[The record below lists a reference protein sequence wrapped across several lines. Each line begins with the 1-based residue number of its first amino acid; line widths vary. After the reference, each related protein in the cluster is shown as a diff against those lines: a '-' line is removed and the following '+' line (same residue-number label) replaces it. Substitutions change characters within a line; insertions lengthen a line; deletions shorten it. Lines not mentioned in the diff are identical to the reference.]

1 MNFMCLR
8 VPRNNL
14 AAAVVAEVCNGTRWL
29 RQLNKL
35 HSTSRTSSLC
45 DTLTSSEM
53 RVGGIALAPI
63 WHIWHWVQALV
74 PAVTSAL
81 PKNPD
86 RVLPKEEMQHLNMDK
101 FSSHAGRWW
110 LDLKNLLDD
119 GLRCDEACLG
129 DCCSCC
135 CGLRHGKRMK
145 RQEDSL
151 TSSNTSTLSGSDHEV
166 RLERGGE
173 PQ

>member
-1 MNFMCLR
+1 
-8 VPRNNL
+8 
-14 AAAVVAEVCNGTRWL
+14 
-29 RQLNKL
+29 
-35 HSTSRTSSLC
+35 
-45 DTLTSSEM
+45 M
-53 RVGGIALAPI
+53 RAGGIALAPI
-63 WHIWHWVQALV
+63 WHIWHWVQAFV

-86 RVLPKEEMQHLNMDK
+86 HGWKHNSVQVLPKEEMHFEE

-110 LDLKNLLDD
+110 PDLKSLFDD
-119 GLRCDEACLG
+119 GLCCDEACLG

-151 TSSNTSTLSGSDHEV
+151 TSSNASTLSSSDHAAPPPTFEV
-166 RLERGGE
+166 RLERGRK
-173 PQ
+173 PQEDLDETGPLTSNGTQLSRHSRAPQTSA

>member
-1 MNFMCLR
+1 
-8 VPRNNL
+8 
-14 AAAVVAEVCNGTRWL
+14 
-29 RQLNKL
+29 
-35 HSTSRTSSLC
+35 
-45 DTLTSSEM
+45 M
-53 RVGGIALAPI
+53 RAGGIALAPI
-63 WHIWHWVQALV
+63 WHIWHWVQAFV
-74 PAVTSAL
+74 PAVISAL

-86 RVLPKEEMQHLNMDK
+86 HGWKHNSVQVLPKEEMHFEE

-110 LDLKNLLDD
+110 PDLKSLFDD
-119 GLRCDEACLG
+119 GLCCDEACLG

-151 TSSNTSTLSGSDHEV
+151 TSSNASTLSSSDHAAPPPTFEV

>member
-1 MNFMCLR
+1 
-8 VPRNNL
+8 
-14 AAAVVAEVCNGTRWL
+14 
-29 RQLNKL
+29 
-35 HSTSRTSSLC
+35 
-45 DTLTSSEM
+45 M
-53 RVGGIALAPI
+53 RAGGIALAPI
-63 WHIWHWVQALV
+63 WHIWHWVQAFV

-86 RVLPKEEMQHLNMDK
+86 RGWNQVLPKEEMHLNFEK

-110 LDLKNLLDD
+110 PDLKNLFDD
-119 GLRCDEACLG
+119 GLCCDEACLG

-173 PQ
+173 PQEDGTSHVTRHTALTAQPSSSNLRLRGE

>member
-1 MNFMCLR
+1 
-8 VPRNNL
+8 
-14 AAAVVAEVCNGTRWL
+14 
-29 RQLNKL
+29 
-35 HSTSRTSSLC
+35 
-45 DTLTSSEM
+45 
-53 RVGGIALAPI
+53 
-63 WHIWHWVQALV
+63 
-74 PAVTSAL
+74 VTSAL

-86 RVLPKEEMQHLNMDK
+86 HGWKHNSVQVLPKEEMHFEE

-110 LDLKNLLDD
+110 PDLKSLFDD
-119 GLRCDEACLG
+119 GLCCDEACLG

-151 TSSNTSTLSGSDHEV
+151 TSSNASTLSSSDHAAPPPTFEV

-173 PQ
+173 PQSDLDETGPFTSKAHSSHGTAELRKPLPEW